1 MTYGAIEEMF
11 EEVDVGRQERGEPE
25 QEDFVDGDT
34 AIVVIIET
42 DERLLHSALERPDYR
57 PREDIE
63 FAVEVLI

>member
-1 MTYGAIEEMF
+1 M
-11 EEVDVGRQERGEPE
+11 
-25 QEDFVDGDT
+25 DGDT